1 MKITNYIVQQIYT
14 LGLANDN
21 YSVNIYKYGIS
32 TGISIL
38 SNLLIILTIS
48 FFQNKLLVCFEFF
61 LFFIPL
67 RSVSGGFHFTS
78 KHICSIVST
87 LIFIIIL
94 NCQDFI
100 LVNLFVFMIL
110 TFFCIVLVFFM
121 PITDNSIRKLD
132 PCDFKN
138 FQLKKNFLCNVY
150 VIVLVILLILGL
162 RVYITPIVSAIILV
176 TLLLSVDF
184 IISKKKY
191 IPLLKQCINIEAYIF
206 IS

>member
-14 LGLANDN
+14 LGLADNN
-21 YSVNIYKYGIS
+21 YSVNIYRYGIN

-38 SNLLIILTIS
+38 LNLLTILTIS

-67 RSVSGGFHFTS
+67 RSVSGGFHFAS

-100 LVNLFVFMIL
+100 LENLIVFIIF
-110 TFFCIVLVFFM
+110 TFFCITLVVLI
-121 PITDNSIRKLD
+121 PITESSVRKLD
-132 PCDFKN
+132 PCDLKN
-138 FQLKKNFLCNVY
+138 FQHKKRILCIVY
-150 VIVLVILLILGL
+150 VIILVVLLISKSKIC
-162 RVYITPIVSAIILV
+162 ITPILSAIILV
-176 TLLLSVDF
+176 TILLFVDF
-184 IISKKKY
+184 IISRKKIY
-191 IPLLKQCINIEAYIF
+191 T
-206 IS
+206 SS